1 MDLHVLGR
9 RNFKFSWWLWY
20 TIKSYQFDYV
30 HKHND
35 ALVSIKVQEFRSCYA
50 KYVYYNCC
58 RVVCEICHSYK
69 RDCEPS
75 RVPVNMLKRLS
86 QKSKKLQSYVRSRLR
101 KNVLKSSKVHRL
113 IKNVATRRKSRHKT
127 SVRLV
132 QKIRRKPIFRTRKV
146 NSTMRYINKSN
157 TAKHGKKYFKYLR
170 LFSCNFPYSE
180 LKSLTHRQW
189 YKVQAL

>member
-1 MDLHVLGR
+1 M
-9 RNFKFSWWLWY
+9 
-20 TIKSYQFDYV
+20 
-30 HKHND
+30 
-35 ALVSIKVQEFRSCYA
+35 SIKVQEFRSCYA

-58 RVVCEICHSYK
+58 RVVCEICHGYK
-69 RDCEPS
+69 LDCEPS

-113 IKNVATRRKSRHKT
+113 VKNVATRRKSRHKT

-146 NSTMRYINKSN
+146 NSTMRYVNKSN
-157 TAKHGKKYFKYLR
+157 TAKHRKNI
-170 LFSCNFPYSE
+170 SN
-180 LKSLTHRQW
+180 T
-189 YKVQAL
+189 